1 MLSQGSTFDAWLA
14 SRAVPGSKG
23 LLLTPGGRRQLS
35 FRNAMLAFEIAQEA
49 APKVL
54 RMVWGRHRLRAVI
67 LLSLNLARGVFPALR
82 GYSQALII
90 NEIQT
95 AFSTGRF
102 DMKQLPWLLAREFTR
117 MTCESA
123 LDSLINSTERVVYN
137 SARLEVEY
145 RQMQLQLQLDIPTLS
160 DPLVRDVVHESDL
173 FVRSFAQSGAG
184 GFGLLSPLDV
194 VRLLTLICEVVSHV
208 FIIYSLARTSPSHS
222 FILLITAVIVL
233 FPHIVSW
240 LRMCSRPDN
249 DDAYN
254 PQEAAAAAKLE
265 KMRNL
270 AYSETHRREILAWDL
285 APWILRCWDN
295 ARRTMLGLEQ
305 MDSDL
310 FKEFSFAA
318 LFAQLQLSLADIL
331 AVSQNIPLLLMLQSS
346 GGSLGSVALYRN
358 SVQGLV
364 YTIREFLS
372 TFRMLAQSVFLM
384 GAFSAAMD
392 IRPRLRPAKCMQVPY
407 RSLKKGMRIEARNLC
422 YTYPGCVE
430 PALKGVSFK
439 LEPGERLAIVGH
451 NGSGKSTLA
460 QILTRILDF
469 DSGELLVNDVDIRRY
484 CPNEYHRHISSIFQG
499 FSKFNASVAKNV
511 GVGYIGNVDNHGEI
525 HRAVKM
531 AGASH
536 IVDSL
541 PRGLKT
547 RLDAS
552 GSDSAY
558 PQLSGWQA
566 YPSSKMNHGLSGG
579 EWQHIALSRA
589 FMRADRPEVNL
600 LVLDEPT
607 SSLDAHAQN
616 RTFDAVEKISSGPH
630 GRTKTVIFITH
641 RLCTARRAD
650 KIAYMQNGTIV
661 EFGTHQELLDRKGA
675 YAALHYASI

>member
-1 MLSQGSTFDAWLA
+1 MRTHESTFDAWLA

-23 LLLTPGGRRQLS
+23 LLLTPGGRRNLTV
-35 FRNAMLAFEIAQEA
+35 RNVRLAIDIAKEA
-49 APKVL
+49 TPKVL
-54 RMVWGRHRLRAVI
+54 RMVWGRHRLRALV
-67 LLSLNLARGVFPALR
+67 LLSLNIARGAFPALR

-102 DMKQLPWLLAREFTR
+102 DMKQLPWLLGREFSR
-117 MTCESA
+117 MIVESV
-123 LDSLINSTERVVYN
+123 LDSLINSTEKVVYN
-137 SARLEVEY
+137 SARLEVEH

-184 GFGLLSPLDV
+184 GFGLLSPLDI
-194 VRLLTLICEVVSHV
+194 VRILSLICEVASHV

-222 FILLITAVIVL
+222 FILLLTAVIVL
-233 FPHIVSW
+233 FPHIVTW
-240 LRMCSRPDN
+240 LRMCSRPDS
-249 DDAYN
+249 DDLYS

-270 AYSETHRREILAWDL
+270 AYSETHRREILAFGL
-285 APWILRCWDN
+285 GPWILRCWDN
-295 ARRTMLGLEQ
+295 ARRTILGLEEL
-305 MDSDL
+305 DSDP
-310 FKEFSFAA
+310 FKELSFSS

-346 GGSLGSVALYRN
+346 GGSLGSVAFYRN

-364 YTIREFLS
+364 FTLRELM
-372 TFRMLAQSVFLM
+372 TTARMLLQSVFLM

-392 IRPRLRPAKCMQVPY
+392 IRPRLMPAKGRAVPY
-407 RSLKKGMRIEARNLC
+407 LPLSRGMRIEARNLT
-422 YTYPGCVE
+422 YTYPGSME

-484 CPNEYHRHISSIFQG
+484 DPDEYHRHLSTIFQG

-511 GVGYIGNVDNHGEI
+511 GVGYVEHLYNHAEI

-536 IVDSL
+536 IVDAL
-541 PRGLKT
+541 PRRLKA

-552 GSDSAY
+552 GSDSSY
-558 PQLSGWQA
+558 PQMPGLQPW
-566 YPSSKMNHGLSGG
+566 PSSTHHGLSGG

-589 FMRADRPEVNL
+589 FMRADRSEVDL

-616 RTFDAVEKISSGPH
+616 RTFDTVEKVSCSLK
-630 GRTKTVIFITH
+630 GRTKTVVFITH
-641 RLCTARRAD
+641 RLSTARRAD

-675 YAALHYASI
+675 YAALHHASI